1 MSLAELRIVMSV
13 STIKFSQFANGGAL
27 TSADT
32 VVGLLT
38 GVNTKFSVAGNAA
51 FAWHAVTTNTT
62 MVTNSGYITN
72 SASQIQLTLP
82 TTSAVGEELA
92 ISGLGTGGWILKQA
106 AGQSITISP
115 STTTVGTGGSLAST
129 NKSDS
134 MRLVCTVANT
144 TWNALGGPQG
154 SLTII

>member
-13 STIKFSQFANGGAL
+13 STIKFSQFINGGAL

-32 VVGLLT
+32 VVGLST
-38 GVNTKFSVAGNAA
+38 GANTKFSVSGNAA
-51 FAWHAVTTNTT
+51 FTWNVVATNTT
-62 MVTNSGYITN
+62 MATNSGYITN
-72 SASQIQLTLP
+72 SSSQIQLTLP
-82 TTSAVGEELA
+82 TTSAVGDELA
-92 ISGLGTGGWILKQA
+92 ISGLGTGGWIVKQA

-115 STTTVGTGGSLAST
+115 TTTTVGTGGSLAST